1 MCERHVTKLPHA
13 DLGPC
18 PPGLSPRWAPAGQ
31 TLGLAY
37 LFVKIRGILAPGRES
52 SRLQDDA
59 RLDWSRGASGHGSAT
74 LRVFARDGTGRRGP
88 RPLQG
93 HAGGGMWGAKTVQPQ
108 SWLPGTALGVA
119 PLGL

>member
-1 MCERHVTKLPHA
+1 MRDTSQSYPTLTWAPAHRGSP
-13 DLGPC
+13 
-18 PPGLSPRWAPAGQ
+18 PRWAPAGQ

-108 SWLPGTALGVA
+108 SWLPGPALGVA